1 MEPLT
6 TNFFSASDRSS
17 LQLAIEEEA
26 QLLELDINFFN
37 PGVQTPK
44 ALMHR
49 SRFADLVMIN
59 PFTKESVEQFSL
71 EFPENFFE
79 QLACPVLLSPTSP
92 PFFEEIIILFDYDLS
107 ALAALKSFLQLFE
120 KVCLDKRVTVLMV
133 NATDRPELLLENYF
147 INYIKS
153 SFKDVGVTPMNG
165 INVLQQL
172 ITLAS
177 HTKRPIIIMGKN
189 AIQLLHNKAFANEM
203 LSNEMSLFYSN
214 G

>member
-1 MEPLT
+1 MV
-6 TNFFSASDRSS
+6 
-17 LQLAIEEEA
+17 I
-26 QLLELDINFFN
+26 
-37 PGVQTPK
+37 V
-44 ALMHR
+44 
-49 SRFADLVMIN
+49 FADLVMIN
-59 PFTKESVEQFSL
+59 PFAKESVEQFSL

-120 KVCLDKRVTVLMV
+120 KVCLNKRVTVLMV
-133 NATDRPELLLENYF
+133 NATERPELLLENYF

-172 ITLAS
+172 ITMAS
-177 HTKRPIIIMGKN
+177 HAKRPIIIMGKN